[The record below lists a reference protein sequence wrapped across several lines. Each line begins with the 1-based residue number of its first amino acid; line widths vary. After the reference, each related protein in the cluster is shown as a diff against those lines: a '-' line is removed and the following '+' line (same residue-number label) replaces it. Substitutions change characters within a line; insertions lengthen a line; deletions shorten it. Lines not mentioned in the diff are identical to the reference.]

1 MLTETSINRRLSCR
15 ISEYLI
21 DKQPFLWY
29 IVNMQSKQTQQ
40 FISEVF
46 MNQSNDIGRR
56 IQALRKERGMTQE
69 MLAEK
74 IGVSAQAVSKWEN
87 GYSCPDISV
96 LPTLA
101 AVLGITVDEL
111 LSGVSAGATDDG
123 EQAGG
128 SAVEGEFVAD
138 PENMGGKAKKKT
150 KKGHSFTVEVGSGV
164 SKFLERLWLGVFI
177 VAAGVLLILSKA
189 TDILPCGFWSALWPT
204 AIICLGLSGLTNRHV
219 SIFSAGAVLIGT
231 FFLLSNFAVIPENF
245 SATWMVVG
253 GILIVCGVLSL
264 IPKKFRK
271 RKYSYDGEHSV
282 NDYSC
287 VDGHIEYES
296 SFGDNSV
303 KFEGDTLRG
312 GDIEVSFGAAKV
324 DFTGVKE
331 VSNGAVLEADVSF
344 GSLEL
349 VLPRTIRVTD
359 MRDTSFGAVNIKGS
373 CNPDPQYALMVKSDV
388 SFGSVEIIYR

>member
-111 LSGVSAGATDDG
+111 LSGVSAEATDDG

-164 SKFLERLWLGVFI
+164 SKFLGRLWLGVFI

-204 AIICLGLSGLTNRHV
+204 AIICIGLSGLTNRHV

-373 CNPDPQYALMVKSDV
+373 CNPDSQYELMVKSDV

>member
-1 MLTETSINRRLSCR
+1 
-15 ISEYLI
+15 
-21 DKQPFLWY
+21 
-29 IVNMQSKQTQQ
+29 
-40 FISEVF
+40 

-111 LSGVSAGATDDG
+111 LSGVCAGETDG
-123 EQAGG
+123 AGQAGG
-128 SAVEGEFVAD
+128 AAVEGEFVAD
-138 PENMGGKAKKKT
+138 PENMDGKAKKKT
-150 KKGHSFTVEVGSGV
+150 KKGHSFTVEVGSGT

-189 TDILPCGFWSALWPT
+189 TDVLPCGFWSALWPT
-204 AIICLGLSGLTNRHV
+204 AIICIGLSGLTNRHV
-219 SIFSAGAVLIGT
+219 SIFSAGAVLIGA

-271 RKYSYDGEHSV
+271 RKYTYDGEHSV

-312 GDIEVSFGAAKV
+312 GEVEVSFGAAKV
-324 DFTGVKE
+324 DFTDVKE

-359 MRDTSFGAVNIKGS
+359 MRDTSFGAVNVKGS
-373 CNPDPQYALMVKSDV
+373 CNPDPQYELTVKCDV

>member
-1 MLTETSINRRLSCR
+1 
-15 ISEYLI
+15 
-21 DKQPFLWY
+21 
-29 IVNMQSKQTQQ
+29 
-40 FISEVF
+40 

-373 CNPDPQYALMVKSDV
+373 CNPDTQYELMVKSDV